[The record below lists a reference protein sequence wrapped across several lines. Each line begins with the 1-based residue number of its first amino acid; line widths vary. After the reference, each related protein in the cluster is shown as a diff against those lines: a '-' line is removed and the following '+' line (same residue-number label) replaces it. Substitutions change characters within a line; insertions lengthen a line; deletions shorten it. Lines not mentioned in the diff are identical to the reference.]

1 MFIFQY
7 KIGKLTAGAIR
18 VPTPNVSMALL
29 VLNLKRE
36 TTKKELNDY
45 IQERSVRGPLMHQ
58 IDFSHSTEAV
68 SSDFV
73 GCRAASIVDGP
84 NTLGK
89 YKNRTPYSTKRR
101 FDNYC

>member
-1 MFIFQY
+1 M
-7 KIGKLTAGAIR
+7 TAGAIR

-89 YKNRTPYSTKRR
+89 YKNRTPCAPQNVDLIIIVKK
-101 FDNYC
+101 

>member
-1 MFIFQY
+1 M
-7 KIGKLTAGAIR
+7 TAGAIR

-89 YKNRTPYSTKRR
+89 YKSERR
-101 FDNYC
+101 APQNVDLIIIVKK

>member
-1 MFIFQY
+1 M
-7 KIGKLTAGAIR
+7 TAGAIR

-45 IQERSVRGPLMHQ
+45 IRERSVRGPLMHQ

-89 YKNRTPYSTKRR
+89 YKKRTPCSTKCR
-101 FDNYC
+101 FDNYR